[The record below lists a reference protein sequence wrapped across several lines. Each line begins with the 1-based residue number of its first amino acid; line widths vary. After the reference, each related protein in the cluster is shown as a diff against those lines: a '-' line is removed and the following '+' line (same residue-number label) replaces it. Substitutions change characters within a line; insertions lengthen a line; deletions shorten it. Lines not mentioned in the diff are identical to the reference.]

1 MPRKTAIII
10 GAGPAGLTAAYEL
23 LDKTDVVPVVLEMS
37 GDIGGLSKT
46 VNFKGN
52 RIDIGGHRFFSKSD
66 RVMDWWR
73 NILPLQGE
81 PARDDRILGRPV
93 PLSSGGLLRAIGHKQ
108 ARPVPAPDP
117 ETNDEVMLLRRRL
130 SRIFF
135 LRTFFPYPVS
145 LNVSTVL
152 NLGLVRTMKIGF
164 SYLKVCLLPI
174 RKEESLEDFFVNRF
188 GRELYETFF
197 KDYTEKVWGVPC
209 QKIKPEWGAQRIKG
223 LSVTK
228 ALAHAFKRLW
238 SRSDSVAQKDTET
251 SLIEQFMY
259 PKHGPGQMWET
270 VAGLVRERGAEV
282 LLEKKVVGV
291 EHEGGRIRAVTVRD
305 IPSGTVERFEGE
317 FFFSSMPVKD
327 LIVGFGSGAP
337 GNVREVAEGLAYRDF
352 VTVGVLL
359 DKLKIRNET
368 AIPTVNDIVPDNWIY
383 IQESDVRIGRVQI
396 FNNWSPYMVQDPR
409 KVWIGVE
416 YFCQEGNAFWRQ
428 ADGAIAGLAADE
440 LARIGFIERRDVLD
454 SVVIRM
460 TKAYPAYFGTYDR
473 FDEIRSFLDRFVNLF
488 PIGRNGQH
496 RYNNQDHSMLA
507 AMTAVENIVNGV
519 VSKDNVWS
527 VNAEQD
533 YHEEK

>member
-1 MPRKTAIII
+1 MPEKKAVII

-37 GDIGGLSKT
+37 GEIGGLSKT

-73 NILPLQGE
+73 NILPLQGA

-93 PLSSGGLLRAIGHKQ
+93 PLSQGGLQRAIGEAAAK
-108 ARPVPAPDP
+108 AVPAPDP
-117 ETNDEVMLLRRRL
+117 ETTDEVMLVRRRL

-145 LNVSTVL
+145 LNASTVF
-152 NLGLVRTMKIGF
+152 NLGLFRTMKIGF

-174 RKEESLEDFFVNRF
+174 REEGSLEDFFINRF

-209 QKIKPEWGAQRIKG
+209 TRIKPEWGAQRIKG

-228 ALAHAFKRLW
+228 ALAHAVRRLW
-238 SRSDSVAQKDTET
+238 RRSDSVAQKDTET

-270 VAGLVRERGAEV
+270 VAGLVREKGGQV
-282 LLEKKVVGV
+282 LLGRKVVGV
-291 EHEGGRIRAVTVRD
+291 EHEGDRITAVTARD
-305 IPSGTVERFEGE
+305 AATGEVERLEGE
-317 FFFSSMPVKD
+317 LFFSSMPVKD
-327 LIVGFGSGAP
+327 LIAGFGGDLP
-337 GNVREVAEGLAYRDF
+337 GNVREVAEGLVYRDF

-368 AIPTVNDIVPDNWIY
+368 KVPTVDDIVPDNWIY

-396 FNNWSPYMVQDPR
+396 FNNWSPYMVHDPR

-416 YFCQEGNAFWRQ
+416 YFCQEGDAFWRMPDDAL
-428 ADGAIAGLAADE
+428 ADLASEE
-440 LARIGFIERRDVLD
+440 LARIGFIDEADVLD

-460 TKAYPAYFGTYDR
+460 AKAYPAYFGTYDR

-507 AMTAVENIVNGV
+507 AITAVENIAAGV
-519 VSKDNVWS
+519 TSKDNLWS